1 LDRVE
6 LGTKASL
13 KNRKFKF
20 PNAFVVLFFIIVIVS
35 ICTYIVPSGSY
46 DRILVDGRTVVD
58 PSTFKYIEQTP
69 IGVFEMFK
77 AIPIGIQN
85 TANLIIMILIIGG
98 AINLVNETGAIE
110 SAVITLKDKIGDKR
124 ASLVLGGI
132 VLFFGTLGAFVGML
146 EAAIPFAALSI
157 GICISL
163 GYDVLVGVSLPF
175 IGIVMGFTAGPTN
188 PWTVGV
194 GHLIGEL
201 PVYSGITYRII
212 IFAIYMIVSIAYIVK
227 YGNKVKKDKSKS
239 LVYDIDFSHIN
250 SDDGEKKIDFTV
262 KRKIILLM
270 FIMTLSA
277 VVFGT
282 LKLKWGTTEMS
293 ATYII
298 GATLIGIVNGFDG
311 DTIAVKFL
319 DGGKSLFV
327 AAMAIGVSRSI
338 QVIMEQ
344 GHIADTIINNVSG
357 IISSFPLWI
366 SGICM
371 FILQCFINFFIP
383 SGSGQALITL
393 PTMLPISDI
402 VGLNRQIA
410 ILAYQFGDGIT
421 NLFYPTVGCLIG
433 FLEFSKIPFKK
444 WIRYIM
450 PLVGILF
457 MINVILLTLAVA
469 INYGPY

>member
-1 LDRVE
+1 MDTVE
-6 LGTKASL
+6 RGIERK
-13 KNRKFKF
+13 KFKF
-20 PNAFVVLFFIIVIVS
+20 PSAFVVLFFIILIVCIS
-35 ICTYIVPSGSY
+35 TYIIPSGSY
-46 DRILVDGRTVVD
+46 ERVVVDGRTEVD
-58 PSTFKYIEQTP
+58 PTTFKYISQTP
-69 IGVFEMFK
+69 VSIFEMFK
-77 AIPIGIQN
+77 AVPQGIQN
-85 TANLIIMILIIGG
+85 TSNLLIMILIIGG
-98 AINLVNETGAIE
+98 AINIVNETGAIE
-110 SAVITLKDKIGDKR
+110 SAVMSLKDRIGENR
-124 ASLVLGGI
+124 SFIVLGGI
-132 VLFFGTLGAFVGML
+132 MVFFGFLGAFVGML

-157 GICISL
+157 GICLSL

-201 PVYSGITYRII
+201 PVYSGITYRIV
-212 IFAIYMIVSIAYIVK
+212 IFLIYMLVAIYYVVN
-227 YGNKVKKDKSKS
+227 YGRKVKKDKSKS
-239 LVYDIDFSHIN
+239 LVYDIDFSHLDKKGN
-250 SDDGEKKIDFTV
+250 KKKIDFTI

-270 FIMTLSA
+270 FVVTLST
-277 VVFGT
+277 VVYGT

-293 ATYII
+293 AIYLI
-298 GATLIGIVNGFDG
+298 GAILIGLVNGFSG
-311 DTIAVKFL
+311 DEISTKFL

-344 GHIADTIINNVSG
+344 GNIADTIINNVSTLL
-357 IISSFPLWI
+357 SSFPLWL

-444 WIRYIM
+444 WIKYIM
-450 PLVGILF
+450 PLVGIYF
-457 MINVILLTLAVA
+457 IINVLLLSIAVL
-469 INYGPY
+469 IDYGPF